1 MFLFQPVLHRRPVR
15 PRGYGRTFCNRFSQ
29 VYPKIT
35 ASFDNSIVIFIG
47 CCGWD
52 VSKYGPAMLVYPK
65 IAPGPGVARV
75 IFMVCCGWA
84 VLKYGPAMPVRAG

>member
-1 MFLFQPVLHRRPVR
+1 MFLFQPVLHRRPVH

-47 CCGWD
+47 RSLRYLLWLGRIEIWS
-52 VSKYGPAMLVYPK
+52 VH
-65 IAPGPGVARV
+65 
-75 IFMVCCGWA
+75 
-84 VLKYGPAMPVRAG
+84 AG